1 MKAVY
6 FAGYSDYNIYNNY
19 LFKFVQLYVLYYIFK
34 FSFNR
39 ILLVF

>member
-6 FAGYSDYNIYNNY
+6 FAGYSDYNTYYNF
-19 LFKFVQLYVLYYIFK
+19 LFKFVHLYVLDYIFK